1 MSEELN
7 PREELYRR
15 FRESLSKPVLE
26 RFFDEDELVEI
37 YDYAGDLNDD
47 YVQTEVLFC
56 GARLYP
62 ESQALME
69 RRCLLYLDTSIDDSD
84 EPSPA
89 AGAFLDDNADSFS
102 PLYDIARLAVNPP
115 ENTEEALE
123 FLITQYDRF
132 NDEEMVRFV
141 DLAFDLHCYPWV
153 VRNLDR
159 LRAMTDNP
167 PILMYELVREA
178 DANLD
183 NATMEMAA
191 EELIESEPFS
201 VGYWEMLFK
210 AQARGG
216 KEEEAR
222 STFDYATS
230 LAADDADAILV
241 LANDAYLFAPY
252 LHKETYNLLEECKK
266 NDPSRFAFTDM
277 QVALLVAA
285 EMPASA
291 ISMIKRFLESN
302 PGDLQALMQLLRCN
316 LSDVGKYIDAFI
328 AEKGADA
335 LKNEE
340 TGGLLST
347 LAESVSYH
355 SLIALTT
362 RLEDVA
368 TMKPELFCALVEAYF
383 ATEAFQEVVSAV
395 KAYKSMD
402 ELMAMPTRCAVVTFA
417 YMTSVM
423 KTGGRDKDALDFF
436 ETVRPFLEQA
446 MVGVNMPL
454 RMCIR
459 LVFTLADRIR
469 RHPSSE
475 KFYWDCFDMLW
486 YSKF

>member
-62 ESQALME
+62 ESQALSE

-89 AGAFLDDNADSFS
+89 AGAYLDDNADSFS
-102 PLYDIARLAVNPP
+102 PLLDIARLAVNPP
-115 ENTEEALE
+115 SNPEEALE
-123 FLITQYDRF
+123 FLVTQYDRF
-132 NDEEMVRFV
+132 NDEEMIRFV
-141 DLAFDLHCYPWV
+141 DLAFDMHCYPWV
-153 VRNLDR
+153 VKNLSR

-167 PILMYELVREA
+167 PVLMYELVREA
-178 DANLD
+178 DTNID
-183 NATMEMAA
+183 NETMEMAA

-252 LHKETYNLLEECKK
+252 LHKEAYGLLEECKK
-266 NDPSRFAFTDM
+266 RYPSRFPFTDM

-285 EMPASA
+285 DMPGPA
-291 ISMIKRFLESN
+291 IGLIKRFLEDN
-302 PGDLQALMQLLRCN
+302 PGDVSALMQLLRCN
-316 LSDVGKYIDAFI
+316 ITDIGRYIDAFI
-328 AEKGADA
+328 AEKGVDA
-335 LKNEE
+335 LRTDDSGE
-340 TGGLLST
+340 LLSA
-347 LAESVSYH
+347 LAGSVSYH
-355 SLIALTT
+355 SLIALST
-362 RLEDVA
+362 RLEDAA
-368 TMKPELFCALVEAYF
+368 TMKPDLFCTLVEAYF
-383 ATEAFQEVVSAV
+383 ATEAFGEVVAAV
-395 KAYKSMD
+395 EAYRNME
-402 ELMAMPTRCAVVTFA
+402 ELMTIPVRCAVVTFA
-417 YMTSVM
+417 YMTSLM
-423 KTGGRDKDALDFF
+423 KTGGSDERALMFF
-436 ETVRPFLEQA
+436 ETVRPVLEQA
-446 MVGVNMPL
+446 IVATSMPM
-454 RMCIR
+454 RMCLR
-459 LVFTLADRIR
+459 LVFTLADKIR